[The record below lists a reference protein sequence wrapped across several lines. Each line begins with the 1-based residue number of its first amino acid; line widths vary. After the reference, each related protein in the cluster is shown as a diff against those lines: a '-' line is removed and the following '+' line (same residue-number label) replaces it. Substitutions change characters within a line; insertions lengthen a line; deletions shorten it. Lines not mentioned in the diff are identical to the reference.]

1 MRRGAWVAVVLL
13 LILVGVGAGIGGY
26 NAGVADGIERSGGEV
41 VRVVGHGYGFG
52 FPFGL
57 ILFPLFF
64 FGVFFLLRAAFWRG
78 PAWGGPGHWGPR
90 GGPAGV
96 EEWHRRLHEEGRTDR
111 TTGDTG
117 TA

>member
-1 MRRGAWVAVVLL
+1 MRRGAWIPVVLL

-26 NAGVADGIERSGGEV
+26 NAGVTEGIERSGGEV

-64 FGVFFLLRAAFWRG
+64 SASSSCCGRRSGSARAGAAPVAGALGTQGRSRNGTGASRRRVEPTGLPARPARG
-78 PAWGGPGHWGPR
+78 
-90 GGPAGV
+90 
-96 EEWHRRLHEEGRTDR
+96 
-111 TTGDTG
+111 
-117 TA
+117 

>member
-1 MRRGAWVAVVLL
+1 VVLL

-26 NAGVADGIERSGGEV
+26 NAGVAEGIERGGGEV

-57 ILFPLFF
+57 FLFPLFF
-64 FGVFFLLRAAFWRG
+64 FGIFFLLRAAFWRG
-78 PAWGGPGHWGPR
+78 PGWGGGHWGPR
-90 GGPAGV
+90 GPGAV
-96 EEWHRRLHEEGRTDR
+96 EEWHRRLHEEGRADR
-111 TTGDTG
+111 PAGETG